1 MFRSVLN
8 FRGEAEAR
16 RDPFSRT
23 RRCAPGTYLSR
34 GRFSRGR
41 VMPVAVRILHTTSK
55 SEYQATC
62 TSARIA
68 LHAGAIPHQPGIAA
82 LAAHLALAV
91 VRPGEPGLVQVTLRA
106 SRSAKTGA
114 RAPRFSA
121 RSRRRRGR
129 GGRSG
134 RRRVIAVKL
143 PSQRFKSNEMPV
155 APDRVCPIRSSPFFW
170 TVRRSNRSGFA
181 PLGAGRNR
189 AGTPGRCRRSSEHV
203 PHLRD
208 RLVRSDAGR
217 RILTGDGEGAL
228 AGMRVGAVLHPSGS
242 A

>member
-1 MFRSVLN
+1 MGCV
-8 FRGEAEAR
+8 
-16 RDPFSRT
+16 
-23 RRCAPGTYLSR
+23 
-34 GRFSRGR
+34 
-41 VMPVAVRILHTTSK
+41 TTSK

-155 APDRVCPIRSSPFFW
+155 APDRVCPIRSSPVFR

-189 AGTPGRCRRSSEHV
+189 AGTPGRCRRSKRARPAPPRPPCPE
-203 PHLRD
+203 
-208 RLVRSDAGR
+208 
-217 RILTGDGEGAL
+217 
-228 AGMRVGAVLHPSGS
+228 
-242 A
+242 